1 MAIILFLIAF
11 FACTV
16 GSITGIGGGVV
27 VKPLI
32 DALGL
37 LEVSVLSFLSGC
49 MVLAMALISLWRSR
63 RAGTEIHFGKMAWL
77 ALGAAAGGVIGK
89 QIFQWVQGN
98 SAQQGAL
105 GLYQNIV
112 LLLVTVLAFFYTLKK
127 KNIRTYRLEGRASKM
142 LCGLTLGT
150 LSAFLGIGGGPINLM
165 VLSFFFSMDSK
176 NAAIHSL
183 FIIVVSQAVSLV
195 VLAVSGTIPAFD
207 PAHLALMIVGGAGG
221 AILGSSLT
229 QKMSLRGVDS
239 VFLFMLAFIAATC
252 FISIVRFSGAM

>member
-1 MAIILFLIAF
+1 MAMILFLIAF
-11 FACTV
+11 FASTV
-16 GSITGIGGGVV
+16 GSITGIGGGIV

-63 RAGTEIHFGKMAWL
+63 RAGTEIYFGKMVWL

-89 QIFQWVQGN
+89 QVFQWIQKN
-98 SAQQGAL
+98 AAKPGAL

-112 LLLVTVLAFFYTLKK
+112 LLLVTVLAFFYTLRK
-127 KNIRTYRLEGRASKM
+127 KNIRTYQLKGNISKT

-165 VLSFFFSMDSK
+165 ALSFFFSMDSK

-183 FIIVVSQAVSLV
+183 FIIVVSQMVSLGV
-195 VLAVSGTIPAFD
+195 TAVSGTIPVFD
-207 PAHLALMIVGGAGG
+207 PMQLALMVVGGAGG
-221 AILGSSLT
+221 AVLGSYLVR
-229 QKMSLRGVDS
+229 KMSLGGVDR
-239 VFLFMLAFIAATC
+239 VFLLMLVLIAATC
-252 FISIVRFSGAM
+252 LVSIIRFSGAM